1 MKASLTHAYVAVIS
15 ARYRTLLQY
24 RAAAF
29 AGFTTQIFWGGI
41 RIMVLIA
48 FYAVGADDQPMSLMQ
63 VVAYVWLGQALL
75 GMFPWNVDTEIA
87 EMIRTGAVAYE
98 FVRPLDLYNFWF
110 CRTIALRTATTTL
123 RSIPM
128 IVFAIWLL
136 PLMGYEQWALQFPPD
151 GFALAGFIVSV
162 FLALML
168 ACAIT
173 MLMHVV
179 LVWSMNG
186 EGINRILPSLA
197 MILSGNVLP
206 LPLYP
211 DWMQP
216 FLEAQPFRGL
226 VDVPFRIYCGN
237 IVGSNILTELLQ
249 QASWALALTLCGR
262 WSLQRITRHL
272 LVQGG
277 LT

>member
-1 MKASLTHAYVAVIS
+1 MKPSTGQAYLAVIS

-29 AGFTTQIFWGGI
+29 AGLVTQIFWGGI
-41 RIMVLIA
+41 RIMVLMA
-48 FYAVGADDQPMSLMQ
+48 FYVLGEGEQPMSLAQ
-63 VVAYVWLGQALL
+63 VITYVWLGQALL
-75 GMFPWNVDTEIA
+75 GMFPWSVDSEIA
-87 EMIRTGAVAYE
+87 EMIRSGAVSYE

-128 IVFAIWLL
+128 LIFAMLIL
-136 PLMGYEQWALQFPPD
+136 PLLGLEEWALQLPPD
-151 GFALAGFIVSV
+151 LSATFGFTASL

-168 ACAIT
+168 ACATT

-179 LVWSMNG
+179 LVWTLSG
-186 EGINRILPSLA
+186 DGINRILPSFALV
-197 MILSGNVLP
+197 LSGNILP

-211 DWMQP
+211 DWLQP
-216 FLEAQPFRGL
+216 FLEIQPFQGL
-226 VDVPFRIYCGN
+226 IDVPFRIYCGD
-237 IVGSNILTELLQ
+237 IIHQTILTELAQ
-249 QASWALALTLCGR
+249 QLCWVLVFIFFGRWAL
-262 WSLQRITRHL
+262 SRITKNL

-277 LT
+277 

>member
-277 LT
+277 